1 MKVICLEVWFCSSRS
16 TGKAD
21 GGFSQ
26 IGVLP
31 GQHNWR
37 KEGKRVVIVMD
48 DGNEGNKEGT

>member
-16 TGKAD
+16 PGKAD

-31 GQHNWR
+31 GQHDWR
-37 KEGKRVVIVMD
+37 KEGKRVVVVME